1 MQQVRVEAGL
11 FLWQRKLGRKQT
23 NFFYRSYYWK
33 GSKICSGLLNV
44 DLVSLFNFI

>member
-1 MQQVRVEAGL
+1 MRQVGVEAAL

-33 GSKICSGLLNV
+33 ESKTCSGLLNV
-44 DLVSLFNFI
+44 DSASLFNFI